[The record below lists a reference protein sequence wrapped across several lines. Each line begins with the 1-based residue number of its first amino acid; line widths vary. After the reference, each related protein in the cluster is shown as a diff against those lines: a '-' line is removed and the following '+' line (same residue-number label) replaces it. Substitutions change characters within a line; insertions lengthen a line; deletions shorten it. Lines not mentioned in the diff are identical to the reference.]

1 MDRQD
6 LITLLVGFIAAVPGL
21 VALYYG
27 YRRTTREQS
36 DGREARAEGRA
47 QDSLLA
53 QLQEQI
59 TKQQKTIRFLS
70 DRVDELETARKQ
82 EYAETESL
90 REETEGLR
98 QEVRELRRGV
108 QALIGQIESVPLTP
122 VWRPPERAAAAPAT
136 GKWRAKDVTALR
148 DKIAEQFIVE
158 EINDLAFRLGTDP
171 EDLTGETSP
180 TRALS
185 LVRHFK
191 NLNRME
197 ELRSL
202 CAALRPNGG
211 F

>member
-1 MDRQD
+1 MDRHD
-6 LITLLVGFIAAVPGL
+6 MITLLVGFIAAVPGL
-21 VALYYG
+21 MALYYG
-27 YRRTTREQS
+27 YRRTAREQD
-36 DGREARAEGRA
+36 DGREARAEVRA

-59 TKQQKTIRFLS
+59 TKQQQTIRFLS

-122 VWRPPERAAAAPAT
+122 VWRPPERAAVAPPA
-136 GKWRAKDVTALR
+136 GKRRIKYLAGLR
-148 DKIAEQFIVE
+148 DKIAAVFTTE
-158 EINDLAFRLGTDP
+158 EIGDLAFRLGVDP
-171 EDLTGETSP
+171 EDLAGETRP
-180 TRALS
+180 ARARS
-185 LVRHFK
+185 LVDHFE
-191 NLNRME
+191 NLGRIE
-197 ELRSL
+197 ELRGL